1 MDGCSDTVKKFICE
15 LERLGA
21 TGKLLRTH
29 ADVVKH
35 ISEFVMEKGA
45 KLVLMGG
52 LERRLSSELSEAIT
66 SLGASCFDVNDVE
79 RRDLRKLL
87 EKADIGITGADLAVA
102 ETGSLVIASEN
113 DAERL
118 LSCLPPIHI
127 AIISKEKILD
137 NFLELAEWLRKVQAT
152 STRIV
157 SIITGP
163 SRTADIELEI
173 VMGVH
178 GPCEQYVIIL
188 EGMSSEE

>member
-1 MDGCSDTVKKFICE
+1 MDGCSDTVKKFIYE

-21 TGKLLRTH
+21 TGKLLRTY

-52 LERRLSSELSEAIT
+52 LERRLSSELSKAIT

-79 RRDLRKLL
+79 RRNLRKLL

-137 NFLELAEWLRKVQAT
+137 NFLELAEWFRKVQAT

-178 GPCEQYVIIL
+178 GPCEQHVIIL
-188 EGMSSEE
+188 EGMPSEE

>member
-29 ADVVKH
+29 TDVVKH

-52 LERRLSSELSEAIT
+52 LERRLSSELSETIT
-66 SLGASCFDVNDVE
+66 SLGASCFDITDVE

-87 EKADIGITGADLAVA
+87 EKADIGITGAELAVA

>member
-1 MDGCSDTVKKFICE
+1 MNRGSDTVERFISE
-15 LERLGA
+15 LEKLGA
-21 TGKLLRTH
+21 TGKLLKTY

-35 ISEFVMEKGA
+35 ISGLVVEKGA
-45 KLVLMGG
+45 KLVLMGD
-52 LERRLSSELSEAIT
+52 LERRLSSELSKAIA
-66 SLGASCFDVNDVE
+66 SIGASCFDIKDVD
-79 RRDLRKLL
+79 RRELRKLL

-127 AIISKEKILD
+127 AIISKENIID
-137 NFLELAEWLRKVQAT
+137 NFLELAEWLRRMQNT
-152 STRIV
+152 GTRTI

-178 GPCEQYVIIL
+178 GPCEQHVIIL
-188 EGMSSEE
+188 EGDVE